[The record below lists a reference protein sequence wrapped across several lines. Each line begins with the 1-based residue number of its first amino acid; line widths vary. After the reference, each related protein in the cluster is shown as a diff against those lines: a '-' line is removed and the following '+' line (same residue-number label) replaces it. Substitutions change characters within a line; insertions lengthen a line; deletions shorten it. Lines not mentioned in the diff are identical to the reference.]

1 MSLRLTMLLALML
14 GVLGCATGVGN
25 EVVSPGVG
33 ENDGQLASSADESA
47 TDRWGSWLCWG
58 VYNLE
63 IARDGSYVHVIPDRN
78 AMQDYW
84 GLHVNVV
91 KFLESEPCENCLWT
105 SNPQVLPNGD
115 LSIDVSLMHPF
126 DNPTWTGFDV
136 RGIIVF
142 PASQYWA
149 DNELR
154 VQAGYEPDEE
164 LRGRYSRA
172 NKGDAELVNAEGWT
186 AIFNPSGYSGG
197 DIFPLPDGQIF
208 EYYQGRFAS
217 GEDLGTYNP
226 FRRFYSNENRHM
238 FEVGKT
244 VTRTYI
250 IHPPAQGPIKASYIV
265 YAHWAPPQTTPVRDP
280 AVDFPSIANST
291 LPYEFWIEQTA
302 PFDPDEPTPFE
313 GNSLNI
319 RWHFKCWDTDVERAT
334 GWMTLIHD
342 NYSHSVGLIP
352 HPSGD
357 PDVYYASGLSQ
368 FISDYGKIPGA
379 FPGVWPYLFK
389 IEIHEDCYGGD
400 WYIANIEFEESDGI
414 W

>member
-1 MSLRLTMLLALML
+1 
-14 GVLGCATGVGN
+14 
-25 EVVSPGVG
+25 
-33 ENDGQLASSADESA
+33 
-47 TDRWGSWLCWG
+47 
-58 VYNLE
+58 
-63 IARDGSYVHVIPDRN
+63 VHVIPDRN

-91 KFLESEPCENCLWT
+91 KFLESEPCDNCLWT
-105 SNPQVLPNGD
+105 SNPQVLPSGD

-136 RGIIVF
+136 RGIIIF

-154 VQAGYEPDEE
+154 VQAGFEPDPPDKI
-164 LRGRYSRA
+164 RGRYSRA
-172 NKGDAELVNAEGWT
+172 AKGDAELVNAEGYT
-186 AIFNPSGYSGG
+186 TIFNPSGYHAWHG
-197 DIFPLPDGQIF
+197 FHLPDGEIF
-208 EYYQGRFAS
+208 DYYQGKFAS
-217 GEDLGTYNP
+217 GEDLATFNP

-250 IHPPAQGPIKASYIV
+250 IHPPALGPIKASYIV

-280 AVDFPSIANST
+280 SVDFPLIANST

-313 GNSLNI
+313 VNSQNI
-319 RWHFKCWDTDVERAT
+319 RWHVKYWDKDVERPT
-334 GWMTLIHD
+334 GWYTLVRAH
-342 NYSHSVGLIP
+342 HSNSVALIP

-357 PDVYYASGLSQ
+357 PDVYYARAPTLSL
-368 FISDYGKIPGA
+368 FIKDYEKIPGA
-379 FPGVWPYLFK
+379 FPGVWPYLFN
-389 IEIHEDCYGGD
+389 IQIQEDCGGAD
-400 WYIANIEFEESDGI
+400 WYIANIEFEESDGE